1 LPKRLLA
8 LIGCVLFAHSTFA
21 QSTAHSRKWEIEVH
35 GSGFLKDDA
44 NGGVKRL
51 PGHGETFA
59 TTTPNVNSRLVSSF
73 LFGDGNTLINQV
85 LVGKGLNPI
94 PSLDGA
100 ILNNRLTLERQ
111 SNIAVGFRLS
121 RYMGRRLWLDWTNEY
136 DIDYDHGS
144 FEVNEREEADGFHSM
159 QTWVTSLESLFGT
172 CGQPCLGAAAARF
185 LSTHEKGHQ
194 VSSALTANFDLR
206 SEGKF
211 VPYVGV
217 GGGLVISFAGTPRHE
232 YFGHYVLL
240 NGTIQ
245 GSDHVRVNFQVP
257 PVVPALIVAAGA
269 KYKINARWGL
279 RMEMRNYLESHS
291 YKTIVQA
298 LPEVNETGSTD
309 VIVLSSGGTGVQFS
323 GNQSLAPSSLSSSLP
338 QFRTFKSTGL
348 RYEGRI
354 SGGVYYRF

>member
-1 LPKRLLA
+1 LA
-8 LIGCVLFAHSTFA
+8 AQFLSA
-21 QSTAHSRKWEIEVH
+21 QSSARRHKWEIEIH

-44 NGGVKRL
+44 NGGTKAAPM
-51 PGHGETFA
+51 PGTSFA
-59 TTTPNVNSRLVSSF
+59 TIAPGVNSRLVSSF
-73 LFGDGNTLINQV
+73 LFGDGNALINQV

-100 ILNNRLTLERQ
+100 ILTNRLTLERQ
-111 SNIAVGFRLS
+111 SNMGVGFRIS
-121 RYMGRRLWLDWTNEY
+121 RYVSQRVWLDWTNEY

-159 QTWVTSLESLFGT
+159 QTWVTSLESLFGA
-172 CGQPCLGAAAARF
+172 CGKPCSGIAAARF

-194 VSSALTANFDLR
+194 VSSAFTGNFNLR

-211 VPYVGV
+211 IPYIGA

-269 KYKINARWGL
+269 KYELTERWGL
-279 RMEMRNYLESHS
+279 RMEMRNNFESHS
-291 YKTIVQA
+291 YKTLVQA
-298 LPEVNETGSTD
+298 LPEFSNGPSPNV
-309 VIVLSSGGTGVQFS
+309 VVLSAGGTGVQFS
-323 GNQSLAPSSLSSSLP
+323 GDQSLAPSSLSNPLP